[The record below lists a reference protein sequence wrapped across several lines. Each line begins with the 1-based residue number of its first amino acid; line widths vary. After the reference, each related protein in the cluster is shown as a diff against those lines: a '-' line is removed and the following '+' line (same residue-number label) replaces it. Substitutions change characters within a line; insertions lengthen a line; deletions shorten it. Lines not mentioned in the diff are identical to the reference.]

1 MAMKKA
7 TEVKRLNWRGDAWV
21 YRLSEPHEG
30 HRHVV
35 VSAVT
40 LGNFTDPVEQAIV
53 NFASIGGYQ
62 TEGEETFIFGSNAD
76 GECETMSE
84 LPGSFTGG
92 RDHERALANAGYT
105 IVPGEAE

>member
-40 LGNFTDPVEQAIV
+40 L
-53 NFASIGGYQ
+53 
-62 TEGEETFIFGSNAD
+62 ETFIFGSNAD